1 MRYLYHAMR
10 MQLKCAAQY
19 RASFLMQ
26 SIAQAVMVG
35 GDLLAV
41 TVLMNRFR
49 GLGQW
54 SAEEILFFFGVMQL
68 TFALCECLGRGI
80 SNFSYYIGGG
90 EFDAMLL
97 RPQPLLLQM
106 IGNRLDARRL
116 GGLLVGGAALAMACL
131 RLRLRWTA
139 GKALLLALSA
149 LGSFFLILGLFLI
162 EATVSFF
169 SVKSIEMVNVLTYG
183 GRQACQYPVDI
194 YPRPLRLLF
203 TWVAPFALC
212 MHLPVSVILDKPL
225 MAVPVWQVYAAP
237 LAGFVFFAAM
247 ALVWRR
253 VGVTHYRSTGS

>member
-10 MQLKCAAQY
+10 MQLRCAAQY

-26 SIAQAVMVG
+26 SIAQVVMVG

-68 TFALCECLGRGI
+68 TFALCECFGRGI
-80 SNFSYYIGGG
+80 SNFSNYIGGG

-106 IGNRLDARRL
+106 IGNRLDPRRL
-116 GGLLVGGAALAMACL
+116 GGMLVGGAALLTACM
-131 RLRLRWTA
+131 
-139 GKALLLALSA
+139 LSS
-149 LGSFFLILGLFLI
+149 LGSFLLILGLFMI

-183 GRQACQYPVDI
+183 GRQTCQYPVDI

-212 MHLPVSVILDKPL
+212 MHLPLSVILDKPL
-225 MAVPVWQVYAAP
+225 MAVPAWQVYAAP
-237 LAGFVFFAAM
+237 LAGPVFFAVM

-253 VGVTHYRSTGS
+253 LGVTHYRSTGS

>member
-139 GKALLLALSA
+139 GKALLL
-149 LGSFFLILGLFLI
+149 GFFPGLRLFLLGKALLP
-162 EATVSFF
+162 EAL
-169 SVKSIEMVNVLTYG
+169 IHAVL
-183 GRQACQYPVDI
+183 
-194 YPRPLRLLF
+194 PLLTEADHRLE
-203 TWVAPFALC
+203 
-212 MHLPVSVILDKPL
+212 
-225 MAVPVWQVYAAP
+225 QQ
-237 LAGFVFFAAM
+237 
-247 ALVWRR
+247 LVQQKHQHEKAQDSQQQFR
-253 VGVTHYRSTGS
+253 